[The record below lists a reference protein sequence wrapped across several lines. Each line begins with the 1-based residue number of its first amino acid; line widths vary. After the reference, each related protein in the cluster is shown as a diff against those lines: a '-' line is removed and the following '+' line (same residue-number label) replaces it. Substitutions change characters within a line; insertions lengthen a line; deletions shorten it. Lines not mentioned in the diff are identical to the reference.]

1 MGKYV
6 IQIDHQNLKNQV
18 DEIDEACST
27 LETDGK
33 SLLDGI
39 NTLLESL
46 DGSCTNEFALLVN
59 NTITNQFD
67 VIVNE
72 LKDVVSDITLL
83 DEIMKY
89 TDEGIAK
96 GWLDNGQN

>member
-1 MGKYV
+1 M
-6 IQIDHQNLKNQV
+6 
-18 DEIDEACST
+18 DEIKETCNT
-27 LETDGK
+27 FETDGK
-33 SLLDGI
+33 SLLDDI

-46 DGSCTNEFALLVN
+46 ECSCTSEFALLIN

-83 DEIMKY
+83 DELMKY

-96 GWLDNGQN
+96 EWLDNDQN